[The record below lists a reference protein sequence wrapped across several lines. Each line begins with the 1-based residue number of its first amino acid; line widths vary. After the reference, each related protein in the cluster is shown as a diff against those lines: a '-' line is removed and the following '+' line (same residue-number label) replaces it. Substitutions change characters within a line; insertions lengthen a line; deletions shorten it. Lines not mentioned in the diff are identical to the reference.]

1 MAHPFYLYRCIRA
14 HLLAV
19 AAVAGL
25 VLGLPVASALIVPAQ
40 AQGISLTVEFHD
52 ALEPYGHW
60 RRHSRWGE
68 VWISDR
74 PHGWRPYRN
83 GHWVYTD
90 EWGWYW
96 VADRDEEN
104 WGWVAY
110 HYGRWVFDSDEGWVW
125 IPGNEWAPAW
135 VDWRRGRDYVGWSPL
150 PPDDYLVEAR
160 GNPAFWLFVRL
171 SNLVAPALAGVYLP
185 SRQTNIYIQNTVI
198 VNRTVVV
205 QSSGRTFAVNPGIQ
219 PAYIAA
225 ARRRSL
231 PTYQVQ
237 PRVLAGTQGIKGA
250 VTVSAKDI
258 RASRIAKPGAGTR
271 GTAVTPFR
279 ETVVQQKAAS
289 IKPAAKVPPPEALSR
304 SQQGRLGARPP
315 RAAQGAKVI
324 EPTAPAAK
332 PAIAPSAPA
341 GAPGVKPSVPTPS
354 PNKAAPPPARST
366 PAARPTSPPAAR
378 PAPHPAASCPV
389 NATACCPANA
399 TTGCTT
405 SSAACCARA
414 TLPKLPPAAR
424 PTSPPAARPAPPPG
438 ARPTSPPASRPAP
451 PPAARPAPPPAAR
464 PTPPPAARPAPPAAG
479 KPNAPSK
486 RGQPPEEKK

>member
-1 MAHPFYLYRCIRA
+1 MMHPFYLYRRIRA
-14 HLLAV
+14 HLLVV
-19 AAVAGL
+19 AAIAGL
-25 VLGLPVASALIVPAQ
+25 VLALPVAGALIVPAQ

-68 VWISDR
+68 VWIPNR

-150 PPDDYLVEAR
+150 PPDDYVVEAR

-231 PTYQVQ
+231 PTYQVK

-366 PAARPTSPPAAR
+366 PTARPTSPPAAR
-378 PAPHPAASCPV
+378 PA
-389 NATACCPANA
+389 
-399 TTGCTT
+399 
-405 SSAACCARA
+405 R
-414 TLPKLPPAAR
+414 PPAA
-424 PTSPPAARPAPPPG
+424 
-438 ARPTSPPASRPAP
+438 RPAP

-464 PTPPPAARPAPPAAG
+464 PAPPSAARPTRPPTARPTPPPAARSAPPPAARPAPPPAARSAPPAARSAPPAAG
-479 KPNAPSK
+479 KANEPSK
-486 RGQPPEEKK
+486 RGKLPEEKK